1 MQKCIAV
8 IGSLDTKGDDFA
20 FIKKEIEKRGHR
32 ALLINTGV
40 LGEPL
45 IEPDVSA
52 SEVAQAGGKS
62 LEELREKND
71 KSLAMKTMKKG
82 IAIVIDRLY
91 KQKKIDGGFSM
102 GGSNGTIIGTSGL
115 RALPLGVPKV
125 MVSTMASGDTQPYVG
140 VTDIVMIPSILDVSG
155 VNRVSAKI
163 YANAVGTIIGMV
175 ETEVPKIENKPII
188 TASMFG
194 NTTKLVNHCK
204 DLLTPHNYEVLVF
217 HAVGTGGRMMES
229 LIQQGYI
236 SGVLE
241 LTPTELVDE
250 FVGGVLSAGPERM
263 EAATKWY
270 IPQVIAPGCMDMA
283 NFCGIDTV
291 PEKWKDRNLYEWNE
305 NVTLMR
311 TTPEE
316 NEMLG
321 KILAEK
327 ANKSIG
333 PVAIFLPL
341 KGVSELDSLGKPFWW
356 PEADEALFSAIKA
369 HLRDDI
375 PVVELNCNINDP
387 EFAEAVSNQ
396 LLTFLN
402 QIRDHKGD

>member
-8 IGSLDTKGDDFA
+8 IGALDTKGDDFA
-20 FIKKEIEKRGHR
+20 FIKNEIEKRGHR

-45 IEPDVSA
+45 IEPDIPA
-52 SEVAQAGGKS
+52 SEVALAGGKS
-62 LEELREKND
+62 LEELREIKD
-71 KSLAMKTMKKG
+71 KSLAMKVMQKG
-82 IAIVIDRLY
+82 IAVVMDRLF

-125 MVSTMASGDTQPYVG
+125 MVSTVASGDTQPYVG
-140 VTDIVMIPSILDVSG
+140 VSDLVMIPSILDVSG
-155 VNRVSAKI
+155 VNRVSAQV

-175 ETEVPKIENKPII
+175 ETEVPQIDMKPLI

-194 NTTKLVNHCK
+194 NTTRLVNQCK
-204 DLLTPHNYEVLVF
+204 DLLTPHNYEVLIF
-217 HAVGTGGRMMES
+217 HAVGTGGKMMDS
-229 LIQQGYI
+229 LIEQGYI
-236 SGVLE
+236 TGVLD
-241 LTPTELVDE
+241 LTPTELADE
-250 FVGGVLSAGPERM
+250 FIGGVLTAGPDRM

-270 IPQVIAPGCMDMA
+270 VPQVIAPGCLDMV
-283 NFCGIDTV
+283 NFWGIDTV
-291 PEKWKDRNLYEWNE
+291 PEKFKDRKLYEWNE

-327 ANKSIG
+327 LNKSIG
-333 PVAIFLPL
+333 PVAVFLPL
-341 KGVSELDSLGKPFWW
+341 KGVSELDSLGNPFWW
-356 PEADEALFSAIKA
+356 PEANDALFSTIKSN
-369 HLRDDI
+369 LRDDI
-375 PVVELNCNINDP
+375 PVHELNCNINDR
-387 EFAEAVSNQ
+387 EFAEAVTNQ
-396 LLTFLN
+396 LLTFLK
-402 QIRDHKGD
+402 QTKDKG

>member
-8 IGSLDTKGDDFA
+8 IGSLDTKGNDFA
-20 FIKKEIEKRGHR
+20 FVKKEIEKRGHR
-32 ALLINTGV
+32 AMLINTGV

-52 SEVAQAGGKS
+52 DEVAKAGGKT
-62 LEELREKND
+62 LEELREKRD
-71 KSLAMKTMKKG
+71 KSLAMSVMTKG
-82 IAIVIDRLY
+82 IAVVMDRLF

-125 MVSTMASGDTQPYVG
+125 MVSTVASGDTQPYVG
-140 VTDIVMIPSILDVSG
+140 GSDIVMIPSILDVSG
-155 VNRVSAKI
+155 VNRISAQV

-175 ETEVPKIENKPII
+175 ETEIPEIEQKPLI

-194 NTTKLVNHCK
+194 NTTKLINQCVKILSKK
-204 DLLTPHNYEVLVF
+204 DYEVLIF

-229 LIQQGYI
+229 LIQQGFI
-236 SGVLE
+236 TAVLD
-241 LTPTELVDE
+241 LTPTELADE
-250 FVGGVLSAGPERM
+250 YIGGVLSAGPDRM
-263 EAATKWY
+263 EAATKWFM
-270 IPQVIAPGCMDMA
+270 PQVIAPGCLDMV
-283 NFCGIDTV
+283 NFWGIETV
-291 PEKWKDRNLYEWNE
+291 PEKFKDRKLYKWNE

-327 ANKSIG
+327 VNQSIG
-333 PVAIFLPL
+333 PVAVFLPL
-341 KGVSELDSLGKPFWW
+341 KGISELDSLGNPFWW
-356 PEADEALFSAIKA
+356 PKANEALFSSIKSN
-369 HLRDDI
+369 LRDDI
-375 PVVELNCNINDP
+375 PVYELNCNINDP

-396 LLTFLN
+396 LLSFLN
-402 QIRDHKGD
+402 EYKEKE

>member
-8 IGSLDTKGDDFA
+8 IGALDTKGDDFA
-20 FIKKEIEKRGHR
+20 FIKNEIEKRGHR
-32 ALLINTGV
+32 AMLINTGV

-45 IEPDVSA
+45 IEPDISA
-52 SEVAQAGGKS
+52 DEVAQAGGKT
-62 LEELREKND
+62 LEEIREKKD
-71 KSLAMKTMKKG
+71 KSLAMKVMTKG
-82 IAIVIDRLY
+82 IAVIMDRLF

-125 MVSTMASGDTQPYVG
+125 MVSTVASGDTQPYVG
-140 VTDIVMIPSILDVSG
+140 ISDLVMIPSILDVSG
-155 VNRVSAKI
+155 VNRVSARI
-163 YANAVGTIIGMV
+163 YANAVGTIVGMV
-175 ETEVPKIENKPII
+175 ETEVPKIKMKPLI

-194 NTTKLVNHCK
+194 NTTKLVNQCK
-204 DLLTPHNYEVLVF
+204 DRLSAEDYEVLIF

-229 LIQQGYI
+229 LIQHGYI
-236 SGVLE
+236 TAVLD
-241 LTPTELVDE
+241 LTPTELADE
-250 FVGGVLSAGPERM
+250 YIGGVLSAGPKRM

-270 IPQVIAPGCMDMA
+270 IPQVIAPGCLDMV
-283 NFCGIDTV
+283 NFWGIETV
-291 PEKWKDRNLYEWNE
+291 PKKWKDRNLYEWNE

-327 ANKSIG
+327 VNKSLG
-333 PVAIFLPL
+333 PVAVFLPL
-341 KGVSELDSLGKPFWW
+341 KGVSELDSLGNPFWW
-356 PEADEALFSAIKA
+356 PEADQALFSAIKSN
-369 HLRDDI
+369 LRDDI
-375 PVVELNCNINDP
+375 PVYELNCNINDP
-387 EFAEAVSNQ
+387 EFAEAVTNQ

-402 QIRDHKGD
+402 QKTDKGD